1 MTEAL
6 RALGHRLVVAGL
18 TEQALLAWAGT
29 YRLSMLPRVVPELA
43 ARPVVPA
50 ATALA
55 LFVGGAALPV
65 DGVAKRLPLDAL
77 LAHGLVERAGD
88 RVRATVA
95 LLPLARSLLV
105 CDRLDASDHEDL
117 VCWPDDSSYHLASA
131 LGPERVARWLDLGT
145 GSAFAPLARPE
156 HAAEITGSDLNP
168 RAVRFATLGLAL
180 SGIGHVTA
188 VTAELAD
195 APTALAELVTCN
207 APIPEDPDRAVWR
220 RTDRAFF
227 DRLWPAA
234 RARLV
239 SGGQIIVHATL
250 DALPADLPGEVAVV
264 VYTPPGMRAYAV
276 QWWTP
281 DAPDR
286 RVVGYRELT
295 SARPHL
301 DARDRTDLLV
311 GGLGPPAG

>member
-1 MTEAL
+1 VSRGEAL

-29 YRLSMLPRVVPELA
+29 YRLSMLPSVVPGLA
-43 ARPVVPA
+43 TRPVVPA

-55 LFVGGAALPV
+55 LFVGGAELPV
-65 DGVAKRLPLDAL
+65 DAVAKRLPLDAL
-77 LAHGLVERAGD
+77 LAHALVERAGE

-95 LLPLARSLLV
+95 ILPLVRSLLV
-105 CDRLDASDHEDL
+105 CDRLDAADHEQL
-117 VCWPDDSSYHLASA
+117 VCWPDDSSYHLACA

-156 HAAEITGSDLNP
+156 HAAAITGTDLNP
-168 RAVRFATLGLAL
+168 RAVRFAELGLAL

-188 VTAELAD
+188 LTAELAA
-195 APTALAELVTCN
+195 APVAPVELVTCN
-207 APIPEDPDRAVWR
+207 APIPEDRDRAVWR
-220 RTDRAFF
+220 STDRSFF
-227 DRLWPAA
+227 DRLWPTV
-234 RARLV
+234 RARLAP
-239 SGGQIIVHATL
+239 GGQVIVHATL
-250 DALPADLPGEVAVV
+250 DALPSELPGEVAVV

-281 DAPDR
+281 DAADR

-301 DARDRTDLLV
+301 EPRDRTELLTA
-311 GGLGPPAG
+311 PPTA